1 MQPDSAAEIGDRD
14 DESAFSPEP
23 YRPTSRQLLFGLI
36 GFLAVLALLVA
47 TGVVPRMIARST
59 SDKEWANSSA
69 DVPRIATTIAT
80 RAAPSRTVTLPGSLQ
95 PVQETTVYARTN
107 GYVRRYLVDIGDSVK
122 TGQVLAEI
130 DAPEIDQELSQA
142 RASGNQAGAVLEQAR
157 TRSELARVELK
168 RYATLAPSG
177 VVSEQETEEHQ
188 AALDSEQANVR
199 AAQASLMSAA
209 ANVRRLQDLQRFS
222 VVTAPFDGVVTSRTT
237 ELGQLVTSGLGA
249 GQALFKVAKVD
260 TMRVFINVPQL
271 YAPSV
276 RIGATADVSLREFPG
291 RTFQG
296 LITRTANELDSVAR
310 TLMTEIRVDNAS
322 RTLIAGMY
330 ATVSFRADHMDTPLV
345 IPATAIVTSAEGT
358 RVAVVNGGRLHWKKV
373 VIASDEGDEVAIS
386 SGLEESDAIVVRP
399 SDHLGEGM
407 RIESAAA
414 AGKP

>member
-1 MQPDSAAEIGDRD
+1 
-14 DESAFSPEP
+14 
-23 YRPTSRQLLFGLI
+23 
-36 GFLAVLALLVA
+36 
-47 TGVVPRMIARST
+47 
-59 SDKEWANSSA
+59 
-69 DVPRIATTIAT
+69 
-80 RAAPSRTVTLPGSLQ
+80 
-95 PVQETTVYARTN
+95 
-107 GYVRRYLVDIGDSVK
+107 
-122 TGQVLAEI
+122 
-130 DAPEIDQELSQA
+130 
-142 RASGNQAGAVLEQAR
+142 
-157 TRSELARVELK
+157 
-168 RYATLAPSG
+168 
-177 VVSEQETEEHQ
+177 
-188 AALDSEQANVR
+188 
-199 AAQASLMSAA
+199 
-209 ANVRRLQDLQRFS
+209 